1 MKHSQKQ
8 NRPQRPWVKFDA
20 IDDDGGDN
28 DNDGDDDDDGDDDN
42 VSISAITCM
51 YWGETMVVESSNGLS
66 NHHSPHFHILLF
78 LKANYTYCVLKF
90 LFPFLLKVHSCC

>member
-1 MKHSQKQ
+1 MRIKLKHSQKQ

-28 DNDGDDDDDGDDDN
+28 DNDDDDDDD

-66 NHHSPHFHILLF
+66 NHHSPHFHIF
-78 LKANYTYCVLKF
+78 CFWKQAIHIVF
-90 LFPFLLKVHSCC
+90 

>member
-1 MKHSQKQ
+1 MRIKLKHSQKR

-28 DNDGDDDDDGDDDN
+28 DNDDDDDDD

-66 NHHSPHFHILLF
+66 NHHSPHFHIF
-78 LKANYTYCVLKF
+78 CFWKQAIHIVF
-90 LFPFLLKVHSCC
+90 